1 MLYSWTIWN
10 AGIYLGLTAPGLAVV
25 HDLTL
30 LRAVPLD
37 LLYSG
42 VNVLHMYHRTVVQ
55 TGTLLRAENIKN
67 HFFHSMGSMNNA
79 NHIHVFH
86 VTIFILTVIMKNL
99 LVYDKSC
106 RNFFLKITN
115 SYCQIFF

>member
-1 MLYSWTIWN
+1 MLYSRTIWN

-30 LRAVPLD
+30 FRTVPLD

-67 HFFHSMGSMNNA
+67 HFFHLMGSMNNA

-86 VTIFILTVIMKNL
+86 VTIFILTVIMKNRP
-99 LVYDKSC
+99 VYDKSC
-106 RNFFLKITN
+106 RIFFLNYK
-115 SYCQIFF
+115 